1 LKKWTPSK
9 GSIITEEVGKMGRK
23 YRTFSPDFKLDTV
36 MEGFRGE
43 KSIAQICRERKIK
56 DTQYYKWREIFL
68 ENAAEI
74 FEVKEGD
81 KSKGSEER
89 IAELERM
96 LGQLTMENDILK
108 KAKSWLNS
116 TYRKNG

>member
-1 LKKWTPSK
+1 LTPPK
-9 GSIITEEVGKMGRK
+9 GSIITKEVEKMGRK

-56 DTQYYKWREIFL
+56 DTQYYKWRETFL
-68 ENAAEI
+68 EKAAGI
-74 FEVKEGD
+74 FEAQEGD
-81 KSKGSEER
+81 KCKGSKER
-89 IAELERM
+89 FAELERM

-108 KAKSWLNS
+108 KAKSWLIS